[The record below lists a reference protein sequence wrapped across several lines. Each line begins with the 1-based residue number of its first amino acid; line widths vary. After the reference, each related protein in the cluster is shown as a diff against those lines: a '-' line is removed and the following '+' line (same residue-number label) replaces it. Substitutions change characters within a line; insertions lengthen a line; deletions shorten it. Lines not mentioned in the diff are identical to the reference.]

1 MNNKFFI
8 AGTAMAALCLQ
19 ACTDDNVPGA
29 GTAVEAGS
37 EIRFGAELDEN
48 GIRSRTIYGDPETT
62 TDGKTV
68 WPIYWNYPDNLDQ
81 IFIYTP
87 QGNGV
92 RNQASYTVNPEATG
106 QRTAAKITKLG
117 AFGVQVGDS
126 DTPYDFYALYPASAM
141 QSGVPATGTS
151 ISATLTAD
159 QSVTFA
165 GTADVPATVVP
176 PTFEAGAK
184 YVTNPDMTSCLMI
197 AERNGVTIT
206 ADSSVDLLFTP
217 FSSVLDITIPGT
229 VETNT
234 VTGKASCAVTSVQ
247 ITANANIAGD
257 FTYDFSTQSMTFGEN
272 ASNVIMVSTLGLD
285 AEGNL
290 TGIPLA
296 QDNTLR
302 LQVFMLPNPDVTDVK
317 VSVHTS
323 DNQVWTRTL
332 EMGAFQPRQIHKVV
346 LPKLKLDEDNFD
358 YSMWLSQLDPRIY
371 ISEISLP
378 GTTSSFSYGQSGDTQ
393 MQTLDLVG
401 QFDAGARVFRCSIG
415 LYDGTSDID
424 GGDTHFGINVNGG
437 NEIMSLAEAVRT
449 LRTELQEN
457 RGNEFA
463 VLMVSDYQSNINYPQ
478 FYARFKVI
486 ADKMVEMGYMPENI
500 GPNTTLGDVK
510 GKVILK
516 LQLNGDGGASN
527 GGATG
532 YSDLNNMLA
541 KIKGWSGVDGA
552 HALFNW
558 WTSLNGSQLF
568 YAPMVFGNI
577 GTFEYEG
584 FKSGV
589 SEANRAKITI
599 ITPGMAS
606 DAAQRLAKGATGTVR
621 WTSTLN
627 TVTRPDDID
636 DENKMWYIYGAQARA
651 GENYSDS
658 YGLISQAVNAIKDTY
673 KNTSHNKFYMTYLGG
688 AGGRTGGPILGT
700 TYTVDDISK
709 NFVTQWNTLT
719 AGWGAM
725 PYGWVLFNRM
735 PAEGSSPTDG
745 SGEYLVQQAV
755 RKVISQNN
763 DVNFKLQRDRSRT
776 ASKVAPAGD
785 VAGTPAGGPIF

>member
-8 AGTAMAALCLQ
+8 AGTAMAALCFQ

-29 GTAVEAGS
+29 GTPVEAGS

-92 RNQASYTVNPEATG
+92 RNQASYTVNPEAEC

-117 AFGVQVGDS
+117 AFGVQAGDS
-126 DTPYDFYALYPASAM
+126 DAPYDFYALYPASAM

-159 QSVTFA
+159 QAVTFA
-165 GTADVPATVVP
+165 GTADVPSTVVP
-176 PTFEAGAK
+176 PTFEVGAK
-184 YVTNPDMTSCLMI
+184 YVTKPDMTSCLMT
-197 AERNGVTIT
+197 AEHKGVTIT
-206 ADSSVDLLFTP
+206 ADGSVDLLFTP

-257 FTYDFSTQSMTFGEN
+257 FTYDFSTKSMTFGEN

-285 AEGNL
+285 AEGNM

-516 LQLNGDGGASN
+516 LQLNGDGAGRDGGGSN
-527 GGATG
+527 S
-532 YSDLNNMLA
+532 SDLNDILK
-541 KIKGWSGVDGA
+541 KIQGWSGVDGA

-558 WTSLNGSQLF
+558 WTKRNGSELF

-577 GTFEYEG
+577 GSFEYTG
-584 FKSGV
+584 FSFGSG
-589 SEANRAKITI
+589 NRATITTY
-599 ITPGMAS
+599 TPGMAY
-606 DAAQRLAKGATGTVR
+606 DAAYRLIHGATNSLG
-621 WTSTLN
+621 WWSSNLN
-627 TVTRPDDID
+627 TVAVPSDIN
-636 DENKMWYIYGAQARA
+636 DENKMWYVYGAQANA
-651 GENYSDS
+651 GANYSNS
-658 YGLISQAVNAIKDTY
+658 YGLISQAVNAIKSTY
-673 KNTSHNKFYMTYLGG
+673 VNTSHNKFYMTYLGG
-688 AGGRTGGPILGT
+688 AGGGNYTIDNIT
-700 TYTVDDISK
+700 T
-709 NFVTQWNTLT
+709 NFVNQWNTLT
-719 AGWGAM
+719 ADWGAM

-735 PAEGSSPTDG
+735 PAEGSTSLSQAET
-745 SGEYLVQQAV
+745 LVQNAV